1 MIAQFEQ
8 ERPRLRAI
16 AHRMLGSFAEADDA
30 LQDAWLRVDRAGTA
44 EVENPAAWLTTVVGR
59 VCLNMLR
66 DRREHAHE
74 MPDPVI
80 EKSEEPEQQAVAKD
94 QVGLA
99 MLIVLDTLK
108 PDERLSFV
116 LHDMFAVPFDDIAP
130 VLGKTPAA
138 VRQLASRARKRVQ
151 DRPQPNVDMATQRE
165 VVGAFLKASREG
177 DLEGLVAVLHP
188 DVLLRAGALSV
199 VGGREV
205 AGRASL
211 FRRFAARA
219 SIEFVVVGGEI
230 GFVAR
235 VDGRPFSVM
244 AFTVRDGRVAAIY
257 VIQDEQQLSSIIP

>member
-30 LQDAWLRVDRAGTA
+30 VQDAWLRADRADTS
-44 EVENPAAWLTTVVGR
+44 EIDNPAAWLTTVVSR

-80 EKSEEPEQQAVAKD
+80 EKSEEPEQQAVTSD

-99 MLIVLDTLK
+99 MLIVLDSLK

-130 VLGKTPAA
+130 LIEKTPATA
-138 VRQLASRARKRVQ
+138 RQLASRARKRVQ
-151 DRPQPNVDMATQRE
+151 ERPRPNADLATQRE
-165 VVGAFLKASREG
+165 AVTAFLSAAREG
-177 DLEGLVAVLHP
+177 DLERLVAVLHP
-188 DVLLRAGALSV
+188 DALLRAGALEV
-199 VGGREV
+199 VGGRKV

-211 FRRFAARA
+211 FRQYAAKA
-219 SIEFVVVGGEI
+219 EIEFAVIGGEI
-230 GFVAR
+230 GFITR
-235 VDGRPFSVM
+235 VGGRPFSVM
-244 AFTVRDGRVAAIY
+244 AFTVRDGRIAAIH
-257 VIQDEQQLSSIIP
+257 VIQDEQQLASIIP